1 MKTKMLKLL
10 LAACMLGLPIFQNA
24 MSADPIRV
32 TKGPKGSNKDNEFPH
47 RDSGCYSDLAFAYYD
62 TATGLLSITF
72 NAEADNTSIY
82 IYQNDTLII
91 ETTRSIYIGD
101 VVTFD
106 LSAYGTGDYQIVI
119 TDFGDEDLY
128 GYLSVEYMP

>member
-62 TATGLLSITF
+62 TETGLLSITF
-72 NAEADNTSIY
+72 NAEADNTSIS

-91 ETTRSIYIGD
+91 ETTRSVFIGD

-106 LSAYGTGDYQIVI
+106 LSYYGTGDYQIVI
-119 TDFGDEDLY
+119 TGIDDDELY
-128 GYLSVEYMP
+128 GDLSIE